1 MKWDRRHKWR
11 HIWIKKSRGCP
22 GWNIM
27 LWGRRLSVCSLIISV
42 VPCTTDIIREQTQRL
57 FSNNICSAWDYDK
70 AGRPIFHEVSNQRSK
85 ADAAHQGIFGNV
97 VGWSDTLR
105 RHRYEWD
112 VNYQLKEYILWR
124 EGK

>member
-1 MKWDRRHKWR
+1 
-11 HIWIKKSRGCP
+11 
-22 GWNIM
+22 M
-27 LWGRRLSVCSLIISV
+27 LWGRRLSVCSL
-42 VPCTTDIIREQTQRL
+42 T
-57 FSNNICSAWDYDK
+57 NICSAWDYDK
-70 AGRPIFHEVSNQRSK
+70 AGRPFFHEVSNQRSK

>member
-1 MKWDRRHKWR
+1 
-11 HIWIKKSRGCP
+11 
-22 GWNIM
+22 M

-42 VPCTTDIIREQTQRL
+42 VH
-57 FSNNICSAWDYDK
+57 DYDK

-85 ADAAHQGIFGNV
+85 ADAAHQGILGNV
-97 VGWSDTLR
+97 VGWSDTLC